1 MKRFEIINGKCVI
14 PEGTDYIEDYE
25 FYCSDDLREV
35 VFPESLSSIGREAF
49 KGCWNLREI
58 HLPAGLVE
66 IEEGAF
72 SGCCSL
78 EVIEVAKGNPI
89 FGSEGNCCLTDDGKT
104 LVFGCKASVIPDTVE
119 TVGRAACQWCE
130 TVTGI
135 SIPASVRNIENRAF
149 YGCLALRDL
158 KFSSAGNLLR
168 IGADSFSRCACLRA
182 VTIPESVRKI
192 GAGAFAECPYLWSVN
207 IPGGVICIEDGTFF
221 GCQTLSRLSIPD
233 SVAETRRDA
242 ACGCRNLEGLKIPAS
257 VHTIGSYAFS
267 ECGRREETKIP
278 VTVRMLGHDV
288 ASVYVPEE
296 IDDEDHLEEVKREE
310 ECDVEPS
317 GGGDSDSG
325 QAGASQK

>member
-1 MKRFEIINGKCVI
+1 MKRFKIINGKCVI
-14 PEGTDYIEDYE
+14 PEGIDYIEDYE

-49 KGCWNLREI
+49 KGCWNLKEI

-66 IEEGAF
+66 IEEAAF

-119 TVGRAACQWCE
+119 TVGRAAFQWCE
-130 TVTGI
+130 TLTGI

-158 KFSSAGNLLR
+158 QFSSAGNLLR
-168 IGADSFSRCACLRA
+168 IGADSFSRCACLRV

-192 GAGAFAECPYLWSVN
+192 CAGAFAECAYLWIWTAFTSMRWRSMCRVRACVANLTSV
-207 IPGGVICIEDGTFF
+207 
-221 GCQTLSRLSIPD
+221 SI
-233 SVAETRRDA
+233 
-242 ACGCRNLEGLKIPAS
+242 LMKL
-257 VHTIGSYAFS
+257 
-267 ECGRREETKIP
+267 P
-278 VTVRMLGHDV
+278 VTG
-288 ASVYVPEE
+288 
-296 IDDEDHLEEVKREE
+296 
-310 ECDVEPS
+310 
-317 GGGDSDSG
+317 
-325 QAGASQK
+325 